1 MQNGDDTPEEER
13 NLSHA
18 LSYSQ
23 PTANGSQITQFFYS
37 WFAIW
42 LIWLELNPL

>member
-23 PTANGSQITQFFYS
+23 PTANGSQITPFFIEFPGLLFG
-37 WFAIW
+37 WFDW
-42 LIWLELNPL
+42 S